1 MQQLVIRLGGADCN
15 FLFLFLEKLKKENL
29 EKINAIRRTKV
40 KHNNKLVAM
49 SVVSESSRPV
59 WVCLCGGI
67 TVCLC
72 INAQMHTDLL
82 IWGSRQTKNS
92 ELTKKYS
99 TITYLYL
106 IVIVIISSQHLV
118 NS

>member
-1 MQQLVIRLGGADCN
+1 MQQLEIRLGGIDCN

-29 EKINAIRRTKV
+29 EKINATSKTKL
-40 KHNNKLVAM
+40 KHSKRLVAM

-67 TVCLC
+67 TVCLLWQC
-72 INAQMHTDLL
+72 TDAHGPVNG
-82 IWGSRQTKNS
+82 GSRQTRNL
-92 ELTKKYS
+92 EITEKYS
-99 TITYLYL
+99 SVTYLYL
-106 IVIVIISSQHLV
+106 IIIVILSSQHLV